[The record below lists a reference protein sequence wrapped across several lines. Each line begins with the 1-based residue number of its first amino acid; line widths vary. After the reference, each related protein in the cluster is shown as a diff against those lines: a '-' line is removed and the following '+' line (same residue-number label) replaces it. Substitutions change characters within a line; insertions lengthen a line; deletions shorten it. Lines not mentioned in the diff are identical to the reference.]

1 MEVALVQAKKSCP
14 FLHVASA
21 SSLRR
26 LSTLQSKAAKPGSAL
41 LNKAQQCPVM
51 SQAIQ
56 TRGISTSRVVTQKP
70 TTPVKAKAVEQSE
83 VAPGIKKTQDP
94 CLGEHF
100 IHPFFLLLLLY
111 SASPCCHRDRNNT
124 CFL

>member
-26 LSTLQSKAAKPGSAL
+26 LSALQSKGAAAAKPGSAL

-56 TRGISTSRVVTQKP
+56 TRGISTSRVVSQKP

-83 VAPGIKKTQDP
+83 VAAGNVSKT
-94 CLGEHF
+94 LVWGNV
-100 IHPFFLLLLLY
+100 I
-111 SASPCCHRDRNNT
+111 ASHLT
-124 CFL
+124 HKSLM